1 MIGHIEFMPQKLH
14 RCKSLIDN
22 KLWRVVE
29 KVEFFIYNSCVRKIL
44 VFIYMYRRNA
54 KTLHLLHRVYVTG

>member
-14 RCKSLIDN
+14 RYKLLIDN

-29 KVEFFIYNSCVRKIL
+29 KVEFFIYNSCVRKIW

-54 KTLHLLHRVYVTG
+54 KSLHLLHRVYVNG